1 MKTLFL
7 SKTSYLLNPIAIG
20 TSSLLAII
28 FLFLLILFCIFIF
41 IICYLIYKR
50 GRAEKAGKLRNNFE
64 SLIEKAIF
72 FEDAPA
78 QNKEESPWMPIP
90 QKFESLLKKPF
101 DRQVMMDEIINMKK
115 NLSGTAADNLQ
126 KLYEQLELKKDS
138 LRKLEYSYWHIK
150 AKGIQELSWM
160 NQKDCLLKI
169 YKLTNHKNEL
179 VRMEAQSAIINFS
192 GFEGLRFLD
201 IVSYPLLPWQQLKLL
216 DQLSKIPSESFTG
229 IEQWLGSGND
239 TVVMFALRLVRIY
252 HRFELHN
259 AVAECLKH
267 PVPAVR
273 KCTVETLAHIYTGDT
288 AALLLNNYDAEDK
301 AYQLA
306 VLDALGEMGTPEN
319 LVSFLI
325 KEFGKEDNE
334 IKMAAA
340 KAILAAE
347 SGEGTG
353 MLESYPNAPYYPW
366 NEIIQQLKAEKA
378 A

>member
-1 MKTLFL
+1 MKILLLSDTL
-7 SKTSYLLNPIAIG
+7 YLLKPISIG
-20 TSSLLAII
+20 ISPLLAIA
-28 FLFLLILFCIFIF
+28 FSFLLIFFCTLIF
-41 IICYLIYKR
+41 IICYLTYRR
-50 GRAEKAGKLRNNFE
+50 GRAEKAGKLRKNFGL
-64 SLIEKAIF
+64 LIEKAIF
-72 FEDAPA
+72 FEDPPPE
-78 QNKEESPWMPIP
+78 NKGEKAWMPIP
-90 QKFESLLKKPF
+90 QKFDSLLKKPF
-101 DRQVMMDEIINMKK
+101 NRQVMMDEIINMKK

-126 KLYEQLELKKDS
+126 KLYGQLGLKKDS

-160 NQKDCLLKI
+160 DQQDCLLKI

-216 DQLSKIPSESFTG
+216 DQLSKISAESFTG
-229 IEQWLGSGND
+229 IENWLGSDND
-239 TVVMFALRLVRIY
+239 SVVMFALRLVRIY
-252 HRFELHN
+252 HRFELHDT
-259 AVAECLKH
+259 VAKCLNN
-267 PVPAVR
+267 PAPAVR
-273 KCTVETLAHIYTGDT
+273 KCAVETLMHIYTEDT
-288 AALLLNNYDAEDK
+288 AALILNNYDTEDK
-301 AYQLA
+301 AYRLA
-306 VLDALGEMGTPEN
+306 VLDALREMGTPEN

-340 KAILAAE
+340 RALLEAE
-347 SGEGTG
+347 NGEGARV
-353 MLESYPNAPYYPW
+353 LESYPNAPYYPW